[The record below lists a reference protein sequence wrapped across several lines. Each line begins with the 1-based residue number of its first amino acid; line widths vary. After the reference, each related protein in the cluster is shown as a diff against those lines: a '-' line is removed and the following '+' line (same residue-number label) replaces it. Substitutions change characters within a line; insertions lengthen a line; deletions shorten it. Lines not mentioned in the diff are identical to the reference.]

1 MYMRQYLSHLREI
14 PIRGTWLLLA
24 VILVAGLPPTGCSH
38 APGAGRATLSDSHLS
53 DSLGLVLLDCEVQ
66 WRTLL
71 IPITLKGEPEAAFL
85 LDLQQ
90 DRKPLLG
97 KRKDGILVFQD
108 VPPSSYRLTR
118 VDHDYSLESD
128 EKFHGLPRVLG
139 DVFEFEKDN
148 ELLIN
153 VPPSGAIYLGRLII
167 KGERPCV
174 LDSKYGNVL
183 REDLIH
189 RGWDYK
195 LQRTRERERKI
206 WSRALDKKW
215 GRRWETQI
223 RAQLAATE

>member
-1 MYMRQYLSHLREI
+1 MRQYLSHLREI
-14 PIRGTWLLLA
+14 PIRAAWLLLVVLLA
-24 VILVAGLPPTGCSH
+24 AGLPPIGCSH
-38 APGAGRATLSDSHLS
+38 TPGAGRATLGDSPVG

-97 KRKDGILVFQD
+97 KRKDGILVFRD
-108 VPPSSYRLTR
+108 VPASRYRLTR
-118 VDHDYSLESD
+118 VDHDYTLESD
-128 EKFHGLPRVLG
+128 EKFHGLPHVLG
-139 DVFEFEKDN
+139 DVFEFKESDD
-148 ELLIN
+148 LLIS
-153 VPPSGAIYLGRLII
+153 VPAGNAVYLGQLII

-195 LQRTRERERKI
+195 FQPTRERERKI
-206 WSRALDKKW
+206 WSRALAKEW
-215 GRRWETQI
+215 GRPWETQI
-223 RAQLAATE
+223 RAHLAATE